1 MIKNNNFNYEE
12 HIFVPS
18 SPPSLLQK
26 REDEEKEEEK
36 DVITFDVSES
46 DFQEKRGE
54 VARKKKYSFFE
65 KSWTRY
71 QYMDIYYEFDDQM
84 KVRTYR
90 MTPVD
95 LVVENNGV
103 FHVCQYQKDKIPY
116 HMFPSTRSL
125 SQVTSHQAT
134 FFRID
139 GNVSLVFETQMN
151 KRMAEGNG
159 VGEEEKEKE
168 KEKEKLVHKIYIQV
182 NKEKDSD
189 SSDSSLRACQDAKRL
204 VQ

>member
-18 SPPSLLQK
+18 SPHSLQK
-26 REDEEKEEEK
+26 REDEDEEKEVEK

-46 DFQEKRGE
+46 DFQKKRGE

-90 MTPVD
+90 MAPVD

-159 VGEEEKEKE
+159 VGEE
-168 KEKEKLVHKIYIQV
+168 KEKLVHKIYIQV

>member
-12 HIFVPS
+12 HIFVP
-18 SPPSLLQK
+18 PSLLQK
-26 REDEEKEEEK
+26 KDEEKQE
-36 DVITFDVSES
+36 DVITFDVPES
-46 DFQEKRGE
+46 NFQEKRSK
-54 VARKKKYSFFE
+54 VACKKKYSFFE

-90 MTPVD
+90 MTPID
-95 LVVENNGV
+95 LVAENNGV
-103 FHVCQYQKDKIPY
+103 FHVCKYQKDKIPY

-151 KRMAEGNG
+151 KRMKLAEE
-159 VGEEEKEKE
+159 GEE
-168 KEKEKLVHKIYIQV
+168 EKLVHKIYIQV